1 MHIHKTLQLHH
12 FKDTSDFTEKELQ
25 LIESA
30 REATY
35 QAFAPYSKFYVGA
48 ALLLSD
54 GSLITG
60 SNQENASFPNG
71 LCAERVA
78 LNTFGNAQNDRQ
90 IVALAVTARSLHY
103 KIPRILCPCGGCLQ
117 VMAEYVRSCL
127 NIVLLVLYTPKAA
140 ICTNDK
146 VIATQQR
153 HYKKP
158 VLVSE

>member
-117 VMAEYVRSCL
+117 VMAEYVKRQQ
-127 NIVLLVLYTPKAA
+127 TEF
-140 ICTNDK
+140 K
-146 VIATQQR
+146 VILIAEAGD
-153 HYKKP
+153 YYVAP
-158 VLVSE
+158 GVSTFLPFGFDLEE